1 MGGFQGGDHKVVVI
15 HGDDLGNL
23 AGLVVEGPTGHLA
36 GILDG
41 TEIVS
46 AFQHAVDRVGI
57 DTQGV
62 ASLAIVL
69 ILAGGSRSEVV
80 GLAVEGIEG
89 FLAGEGLFLVDGHL
103 LLHDRSGL
111 AGHLDDMG
119 TVLGLQD
126 IRLTNLSGDHGLH
139 ALDHIGLGHPAQ
151 VTHLA
156 TVGRT
161 LIGGVKGSQV
171 GEGLLLALEDSHQAV
186 GHVVGVRTLEEDMAD
201 VDGIGNV
208 LGVHYLGQV
217 EGVAGSDDIGSRS
230 VAFPD
235 IALDGRSDAGE
246 LALLVPVLGIR
257 ALGAVLHQE
266 VLHVVGS
273 DELIVQGGDGSP
285 GSLDVFGGRND
296 LEHDILDIAAGL
308 LAEEFLVIVVEVT
321 DFAVGNRDGGILLE
335 AERHHDEVHVGG
347 IVVLSD
353 IAAEHQWIDGIAG
366 NEQRSIF
373 VKILLIV
380 DGVLQ
385 VIPIQADVLVRL
397 GSLGEIGD
405 LGRGELAILI
415 EEHLILRNQRGS
427 AGKQALHFFLANV
440 QAGGLCLL
448 NEEEAVDQVLPG
460 GVTDLLLGIGVAVA
474 GSQVID
480 RRETADLLLE
490 IGIGDGISVDF
501 ADIIA

>member
-1 MGGFQGGDHKVVVI
+1 M
-15 HGDDLGNL
+15 
-23 AGLVVEGPTGHLA
+23 
-36 GILDG
+36 
-41 TEIVS
+41 
-46 AFQHAVDRVGI
+46 
-57 DTQGV
+57 
-62 ASLAIVL
+62 
-69 ILAGGSRSEVV
+69 
-80 GLAVEGIEG
+80 
-89 FLAGEGLFLVDGHL
+89 
-103 LLHDRSGL
+103 
-111 AGHLDDMG
+111 
-119 TVLGLQD
+119 
-126 IRLTNLSGDHGLH
+126 
-139 ALDHIGLGHPAQ
+139 
-151 VTHLA
+151 
-156 TVGRT
+156 
-161 LIGGVKGSQV
+161 
-171 GEGLLLALEDSHQAV
+171 
-186 GHVVGVRTLEEDMAD
+186 
-201 VDGIGNV
+201 
-208 LGVHYLGQV
+208 
-217 EGVAGSDDIGSRS
+217 
-230 VAFPD
+230 
-235 IALDGRSDAGE
+235 
-246 LALLVPVLGIR
+246 
-257 ALGAVLHQE
+257 
-266 VLHVVGS
+266 
-273 DELIVQGGDGSP
+273 
-285 GSLDVFGGRND
+285 
-296 LEHDILDIAAGL
+296 
-308 LAEEFLVIVVEVT
+308 IVVEVT

-335 AERHHDEVHVGG
+335 AERHHDEVHIGG

-353 IAAEHQWIDGIAG
+353 IAAEHQRIDGIAG